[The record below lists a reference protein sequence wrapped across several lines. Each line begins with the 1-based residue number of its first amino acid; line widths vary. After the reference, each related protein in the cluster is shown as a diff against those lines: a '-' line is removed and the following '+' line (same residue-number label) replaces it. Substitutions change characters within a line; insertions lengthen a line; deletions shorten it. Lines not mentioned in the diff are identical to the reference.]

1 MSGAAVA
8 GIAVEALTLTLG
20 AFRLDAVDFALSAG
34 EILVVL
40 GPNGAGKSVT
50 LETIAGFHRPERGRV
65 RIGGRDVTTLA
76 PEARHIGFVVQNF
89 GLFPHLTVEGNVAIA
104 RRRAAHFKDAFKDAA
119 LPGAGDIAALLD
131 YFGVAPLARRLPADL
146 SPGEKQRVA
155 LARALVGAPE
165 LFLFDEPF
173 SALDTQT
180 RTQLRGELK
189 LFLRALAIPAIF
201 VTHDHDDALS
211 LGDKVAVL
219 RGGAIVQYG
228 PAQDIFRA
236 PADAF
241 VARFVGVDNV
251 LDGRIVAS
259 AAGTATV
266 HVGKTTVR
274 ATLPPHPVAPGE
286 AVKLAIRAEEV
297 AIAPPADTPGDN
309 RLDGIV
315 TGLQEQGPLVAV
327 AIDCG
332 FLLKAYVLAP
342 QARGLGLRI
351 GGAVTAAIAPEAVH
365 LMSA

>member
-1 MSGAAVA
+1 MSGVAGA

-50 LETIAGFHRPERGRV
+50 LETIAGFHRPERGSV
-65 RIGGRDVTTLA
+65 WIDGRDVTALA

-104 RRRAAHFKDAFKDAA
+104 RRHATHFNAAFKDAA

-131 YFGVAPLARRLPADL
+131 YFGVAPLARRMPADL

-155 LARALVGAPE
+155 LARALVAAPQV
-165 LFLFDEPF
+165 FLFDEPF

-180 RTQLRGELK
+180 RAQLRGELK
-189 LFLRALAIPAIF
+189 SFLRALAVPAIF
-201 VTHDHDDALS
+201 VTHDHDDALA
-211 LGDKVAVL
+211 LADKVAVL

-236 PADAF
+236 PVNAF

-251 LDGRIVAS
+251 LDGRIVAM
-259 AAGTATV
+259 AAGMATV
-266 HVGKTTVR
+266 QVGRTTLR
-274 ATLPPHPVAPGE
+274 AKLPPHAVVPGE
-286 AVKLAIRAEEV
+286 AVQLAIRAEEV
-297 AIAPPADTPGDN
+297 AIAPPAGAPGDN
-309 RLDGIV
+309 RLDGTV
-315 TGLQEQGPLVAV
+315 TGLQERGPLVAV
-327 AIDCG
+327 ALDCG

-351 GGAVTAAIAPEAVH
+351 GDAVAAAIAAEAVH
-365 LMSA
+365 LMRA

>member
-1 MSGAAVA
+1 MSG

-34 EILVVL
+34 DMLVVL

-50 LETIAGFHRPERGRV
+50 LETIAGFHRPEHGRV
-65 RIGGRDVTTLA
+65 RIGGRDVTALA
-76 PEARHIGFVVQNF
+76 PERRHIGFVVQNF

-104 RRRAAHFKDAFKDAA
+104 RRRAAHCKDAPKDAA

-165 LFLFDEPF
+165 VFLFDEPF

-180 RTQLRGELK
+180 RSQLRGELK
-189 LFLRALAIPAIF
+189 TFLRALAIPAIF
-201 VTHDHDDALS
+201 VTHDHDDARS
-211 LGDKVAVL
+211 LADKVAVL

-228 PAQDIFRA
+228 PAQEIFRT
-236 PADAF
+236 PTNAF

-251 LDGRIVAS
+251 LDGRIVAID
-259 AAGTATV
+259 AGTAAV
-266 HVGKTTVR
+266 QVGVTTLR
-274 ATLPPHPVAPGE
+274 ATVPLHPVAPGE

-297 AIAPPADTPGDN
+297 AIAAPAGAPGDN
-309 RLDGIV
+309 RLDGTI
-315 TGLQEQGPLVAV
+315 TGLQEEGPLVAV
-327 AIDCG
+327 ALDCG
-332 FLLKAYVLAP
+332 FSVKAYVLAP

-351 GGAVTAAIAPEAVH
+351 GETVTATIAPEAVH
-365 LMSA
+365 LMRA